1 MLTEFHDAG
10 GFSLGQTWQFCLLN
24 VDSLDRVAQPVA
36 QEADGDCNSVMAFLA
51 LLSCTAIFLA
61 LLLASHAS
69 VFCPA
74 FLYFHVILLIAVLAV
89 FACTAIFLHFI
100 AFIATPIG
108 IPASLIF
115 LVIKALEVGGTF
127 NKRLTKEIILRSSI
141 DLE

>member
-1 MLTEFHDAG
+1 M
-10 GFSLGQTWQFCLLN
+10 GQTWQICLLN

-36 QEADGDCNSVMAFLA
+36 QQADGDCNSVMAFLA

-74 FLYFHVILLIAVLAV
+74 FPYFHVILLIAVLAV

>member
-1 MLTEFHDAG
+1 MDA
-10 GFSLGQTWQFCLLN
+10 F
-24 VDSLDRVAQPVA
+24 DRVAQPVA
-36 QEADGDCNSVMAFLA
+36 QQAGDCNSVMSFLA

-141 DLE
+141 NLE

>member
-1 MLTEFHDAG
+1 
-10 GFSLGQTWQFCLLN
+10 
-24 VDSLDRVAQPVA
+24 
-36 QEADGDCNSVMAFLA
+36 MAFLA

-61 LLLASHAS
+61 LRLASVS
-69 VFCPA
+69 CPA
-74 FLYFHVILLIAVLAV
+74 FLYFHVILFIVVLAV

>member
-1 MLTEFHDAG
+1 M
-10 GFSLGQTWQFCLLN
+10 GQTWQSFLLN

-74 FLYFHVILLIAVLAV
+74 FLYFHVILLIAV
-89 FACTAIFLHFI
+89 FALL
-100 AFIATPIG
+100 FIATPIG
-108 IPASLIF
+108 IIQN
-115 LVIKALEVGGTF
+115 IALLSNYTCY
-127 NKRLTKEIILRSSI
+127 T
-141 DLE
+141 

>member
-1 MLTEFHDAG
+1 MI
-10 GFSLGQTWQFCLLN
+10 
-24 VDSLDRVAQPVA
+24 
-36 QEADGDCNSVMAFLA
+36 AFIA

-61 LLLASHAS
+61 LLASHAS

-74 FLYFHVILLIAVLAV
+74 FLYFHVIPLIAVLAV

-115 LVIKALEVGGTF
+115 LVIKALEVGG
-127 NKRLTKEIILRSSI
+127 
-141 DLE
+141 